1 MSNSEKGNGGL
12 TGDRFFESCWAALNV
27 FIRRGSGWGS
37 EIKRC
42 FWGVEM
48 NPPAQPDDRY
58 HGDDG
63 DPSENLGGKYR
74 EIPDDQKE
82 LFYELN
88 TSEMQ
93 VLRLKASVELF
104 FSDIRSA
111 LEEPEGNP
119 KLKVLGTEAATLG
132 VYLQDAKDAEDL
144 SERSELVWSVFN
156 EFLASDPEVAERGL
170 SAINYFAFSII
181 QKLATALVKIKCN
194 EGLERVRLDAGMEVG
209 KFLTEVNNRGVRLE
223 YLPGDARLYPDE
235 RELES
240 ASIRRNLKS
249 SGEKIIGTLFSEY
262 QKYGSNFIDLLDDAL
277 KEVLLNKYCPPF
289 ISISDEGVNQLR
301 RFCIQECGSL
311 YERDLSESLQRR
323 INQVFDALLSVGAI
337 KEGEMLFPQPPE

>member
-1 MSNSEKGNGGL
+1 LDLS
-12 TGDRFFESCWAALNV
+12 
-27 FIRRGSGWGS
+27 
-37 EIKRC
+37 
-42 FWGVEM
+42 
-48 NPPAQPDDRY
+48 AQPDDRY
-58 HGDDG
+58 DGDDG

-74 EIPDDQKE
+74 EIPADQKE

-132 VYLQDAKDAEDL
+132 VYLRDANDAEDL
-144 SERSELVWSVFN
+144 SERSALVWSVFN
-156 EFLASDPEVAERGL
+156 EVLARDPEVAEMDPDPTRD
-170 SAINYFAFSII
+170 FAASII
-181 QKLATALVKIKCN
+181 QHLAVSLVTIRCN
-194 EGLERVRLDAGMEVG
+194 EGLERVQLDAGMEVG
-209 KFLTEVNNRGVRLE
+209 KFLKEVNDQGVRLE
-223 YLPGDARLYPDE
+223 FIPGDARFYPDD
-235 RELES
+235 RKLES

-262 QKYGSNFIDLLDDAL
+262 QKYGSNFIDLLNDAL

-323 INQVFDALLSVGAI
+323 INQIEDALCSVGAI
-337 KEGEMLFPQPPE
+337 KKGEMLFPQLPE